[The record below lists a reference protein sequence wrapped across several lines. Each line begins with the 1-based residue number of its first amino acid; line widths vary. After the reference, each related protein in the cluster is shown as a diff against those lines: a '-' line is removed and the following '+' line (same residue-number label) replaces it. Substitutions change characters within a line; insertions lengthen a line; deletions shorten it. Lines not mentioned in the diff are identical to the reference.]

1 MSVAVVLGLTVSLA
15 LFLRASLTS
24 ARVGTWD
31 LEQANTKTR
40 VWEAGGPLKFISL
53 ARAGPGRND
62 GDPNI
67 HSGWTGEKEEKLL
80 NQEAE
85 LKRLWEKARGI
96 TPRGSQGT
104 GRSYK
109 DPGVVSLL
117 EPACYQPTIRMNMAL
132 AETS

>member
-24 ARVGTWD
+24 ARVGAWD
-31 LEQANTKTR
+31 LEQADTKTR

-62 GDPNI
+62 GPK
-67 HSGWTGEKEEKLL
+67 HSQWMDWGKGRETVESGSRAEETLGESKGD
-80 NQEAE
+80 N
-85 LKRLWEKARGI
+85 
-96 TPRGSQGT
+96 PRGSQGT

-117 EPACYQPTIRMNMAL
+117 EPACYQPTIRMNMA
-132 AETS
+132 TC